1 MYLKA
6 IYLTLLSMTPFY
18 INNFCKWVKMAAWD
32 APLRIMLDI
41 ELQAMKLERDLSR
54 EDSNEN
60 VKND

>member
-18 INNFCKWVKMAAWD
+18 INNFCKWVKMATWD

>member
-1 MYLKA
+1 
-6 IYLTLLSMTPFY
+6 MTPFY

-41 ELQAMKLERDLSR
+41 ELEAMKLERDLSR
-54 EDSNEN
+54 EGSNEN